1 MSDDVTSTVGG
12 LIGLPEGAGRFPL
25 FVFAAHAAVALGVFW
40 LAATSVPEN
49 GIVSSL
55 PVFGIG
61 VLVLILGRSAARL
74 AALR

>member
-1 MSDDVTSTVGG
+1 MPDDVRSTVGG
-12 LIGLPEGAGRFPL
+12 LIGLPEDAGRFSL

-40 LAATSVPEN
+40 LAASLVPEN

-61 VLVLILGRSAARL
+61 VLVLVLGRSAARL